1 MMEIQNMQDQASNA
15 GEIELVVFCSGGQ
28 TFSLDIRHVREIRGQ
43 SDITPLPHVP
53 DEVLGVMNLR
63 GAVIPVFDLS
73 SCFGL
78 GQTAADER
86 NVIMIAMNESRTIGL
101 LVQSV
106 SEIVSIPCSSIQDAP
121 ALASGAAQSHVS
133 GLVQLAEGMSR
144 VIDLPAMIQRRLPVT
159 A

>member
-1 MMEIQNMQDQASNA
+1 MMEIQNMQDPASPS

-28 TFSLDIRHVREIRGQ
+28 NFSLDIRHVREIRGQ
-43 SDITPLPHVP
+43 SAITPLPHVP
-53 DEVLGVMNLR
+53 EEVLGVMNLR

-78 GQTAADER
+78 GPTAPDAR
-86 NVIMIAMNESRTIGL
+86 NVIMIAMNDTRTIGL

-106 SEIVSIPCSSIQDAP
+106 SEIVSIPFSSIQDAP
-121 ALASGAAQSHVS
+121 AMAGGSAQSHVA

-144 VIDLPAMIQRRLPVT
+144 VIDLPALIQRRLPVT

>member
-1 MMEIQNMQDQASNA
+1 MQDPASPL

-28 TFSLDIRHVREIRGQ
+28 SFSLDIRHVREIRGQ
-43 SDITPLPHVP
+43 SAITQLPHAP
-53 DEVLGVMNLR
+53 EEVLGVMNLR

-78 GQTAADER
+78 GPTAADVR
-86 NVIMIAMNESRTIGL
+86 NVIMIAMNDTRTIGL

-106 SEIVSIPCSSIQDAP
+106 SEIVSIPHSSIQDAP
-121 ALASGAAQSHVS
+121 AMAGGPAQSHIS
-133 GLVQLAEGMSR
+133 GLIQLAEGMSR
-144 VIDLPAMIQRRLPVT
+144 VIDLPALIQRRLPVP

>member
-1 MMEIQNMQDQASNA
+1 MMEVQNMQAQTAPA

-28 TFSLDIRHVREIRGQ
+28 SFSLDIRHVREIRGQ
-43 SDITPLPHVP
+43 SAVTQLPHAP
-53 DEVLGVMNLR
+53 EEVLGVMNLR

-78 GQTAADER
+78 GPTVANAR
-86 NVIMIAMNESRTIGL
+86 NVIMIAMNEARMIGL

-106 SEIVSIPCSSIQDAP
+106 SEIISIPRTAIQEAP
-121 ALASGAAQSHVS
+121 AVLGGPAQSHIS
-133 GLVQLAEGMSR
+133 GLVPMAEGMSR
-144 VIDLPAMIQRRLPVT
+144 VIDLPALIQRRLPVP

>member
-1 MMEIQNMQDQASNA
+1 MMEPQNMQDPASLS
-15 GEIELVVFCSGGQ
+15 GEIELVVFCSGEQ
-28 TFSLDIRHVREIRGQ
+28 SFSLDIRHVREIRGQ
-43 SDITPLPHVP
+43 SAVTPLPHAP
-53 DEVLGVMNLR
+53 EEVLGVMNLR

-78 GQTAADER
+78 GPTVPDQR
-86 NVIMIAMNESRTIGL
+86 NVIMIAMNDTRTIGL

-106 SEIVSIPCSSIQDAP
+106 SEIVSIPYSSIQDAP
-121 ALASGAAQSHVS
+121 TVVGGPGQSHIS

-144 VIDLPAMIQRRLPVT
+144 VIDLPDLIQRRIPVP